1 MTAGPGAQSRGL
13 CASALAMVVAA
24 IVSACGVTNGT
35 PIPTFPP
42 ASFGSGTTTAAAL
55 ETRRLVTVA
64 LSAEGLLAEAPPVV
78 YRPAESPALAQAPR
92 LVIQANL
99 PDDPQHGHIVIYE
112 FRDATTADGAA
123 REQAAYVASGIGFV
137 QFPPDSSFV
146 IRTVGAT
153 VIFFTWSPSNSPDSR
168 TPKIAAALE
177 TVGTGIP
184 IPR

>member
-1 MTAGPGAQSRGL
+1 MSVPRWPARRLISSVLAVGLIAG
-13 CASALAMVVAA
+13 
-24 IVSACGVTNGT
+24 ACDLTGDT

-42 ASFGSGTTTAAAL
+42 ASFGSGTTSAAAL

-64 LSAEGLLAEAPPVV
+64 LSAEGLTAEAPPVV

-92 LVIQANL
+92 VVVQADL
-99 PDDPQHGHIVIYE
+99 PDDPQHGYIVIYE
-112 FRDATTADGAA
+112 FRDAATADGAA
-123 REQAAYVASGIGFV
+123 REQADYVASGIGFV
-137 QFPPDSSFV
+137 QFPPDSEFV

-153 VIFFTWSPSNSPDSR
+153 VIFFSWSPPNSPDPR

>member
-1 MTAGPGAQSRGL
+1 MGRRL
-13 CASALAMVVAA
+13 ALAAA
-24 IVSACGVTNGT
+24 FILALATAACGGTNGT

-42 ASFGSGTTTAAAL
+42 ASFGTGSTSAAAL

-64 LSAEGLLAEAPPVV
+64 LSAEGILAEVPPVV

-92 LVIQANL
+92 LVVQAEL
-99 PDDPQHGHIVIYE
+99 PDDLQHGYIVIYE

-123 REQAAYVASGIGFV
+123 REQAEYVASGIGFV
-137 QFPPDSSFV
+137 QFPPDAKFV

-153 VIFFTWSPSNSPDSR
+153 VIFFSWSPANSPDER
-168 TPKIAAALE
+168 TPKIASALE

>member
-1 MTAGPGAQSRGL
+1 MRGPTGRHV
-13 CASALAMVVAA
+13 ALACVFACA
-24 IVSACGVTNGT
+24 IILGGCGSGTGT

-42 ASFGSGTTTAAAL
+42 ASFGTGTTSAAAL

-92 LVIQANL
+92 LVVQAEL
-99 PDDPQHGHIVIYE
+99 PDDPQHGYIVIYE

-137 QFPPDSSFV
+137 QFPPDSEFV
-146 IRTVGAT
+146 LRTVGAT
-153 VIFFTWSPSNSPDSR
+153 VVFFSWSPTNSTDDR
-168 TPKIAAALE
+168 TVKVAAALE